1 MALVDDV
8 AVQLA
13 ERALDEIERL
23 GDEMIEKRV
32 AEEIGASSPTL
43 QESFLT
49 AMRIKKAERRALL
62 LLHKYRQGDDIPV
75 AMISAQPQ
83 DDAGGH

>member
-1 MALVDDV
+1 MALLEDV
-8 AVQLA
+8 SVKLA
-13 ERALDEIERL
+13 ERALDEIERT
-23 GDEMIEKRV
+23 GDELIEKRV

-49 AMRIKKAERRALL
+49 AMRIKKAERRALVL
-62 LLHKYRQGDDIPV
+62 LDKYRMGDDIPV

-83 DDAGGH
+83 DDISH

>member
-1 MALVDDV
+1 MALLEEVSV
-8 AVQLA
+8 KLA
-13 ERALDEIERL
+13 ERALDEIERT

-49 AMRIKKAERRALL
+49 AMRIKKAERRALVL
-62 LLHKYRQGDDIPV
+62 LNKYRTGDDIPV

-83 DDAGGH
+83 DDISH